1 MRTPLRVVIAIGLIT
16 TLFLVKF
23 HLDSILQWQ
32 TDGITSDRY
41 VLNGDSYIELV
52 SQTATPASQTQTR
65 RKWIPTARPTPRP
78 LIANPEP
85 KRIPVDV
92 PGAEW
97 AGELF
102 FGSRGAPKFYDFDSI
117 FDDAQIIAPAEHNDA
132 VAPSSTAPPRPKV
145 TPKSD
150 RVIVLGKMSYENT
163 DWLEDELPEWQHA
176 VYLVD
181 DPEADLQVE
190 QNKGKESSAYLQY
203 ILDNYDKLPE
213 YMVFLHAHRHS
224 GHVEFWEQDNVLTVQ
239 RLQLDYLRQVGY
251 LNLRCDW
258 NPGCP
263 DEVQP
268 FRQMAGRTTELAFA
282 GAWIRIF
289 NNTDVPEMV
298 ATPCCAQFA
307 VTREQVL
314 QRPRSAYESYH
325 DWLMTTELDDET
337 SGRVFEYIWHI
348 IFGQDPVFC
357 PAKAQCYKNVYAMDY
372 VEPADD
378 FFDDDFW
385 GNWDDETPVDEPPVY
400 EPPVHATPAKGML
413 VKETP
418 VHATPVNET

>member
-1 MRTPLRVVIAIGLIT
+1 MRTPLRAVVAIALIII
-16 TLFLVKF
+16 LFLVKS
-23 HLDSILQWQ
+23 HLDSILQSQ
-32 TDGITSDRY
+32 PDGITSDLY
-41 VLNGDSYIELV
+41 VLDGDAYIELV
-52 SQTATPASQTQTR
+52 SAHTATPASKTQTR

-78 LIANPEP
+78 VVANPEP

-102 FGSRGAPKFYDFDSI
+102 FGSRGEPKFYDLENVL
-117 FDDAQIIAPAEHNDA
+117 DDAQIIAPAEHNDV
-132 VAPSSTAPPRPKV
+132 VAPSYTAPARPKV

-150 RVIVLGKMSYENT
+150 RVIVLGKMSYEDT
-163 DWLEDELPEWQHA
+163 TWLEDELPEWQHA

-181 DPEADLQVE
+181 DPEASLQVE
-190 QNKGKESSAYLQY
+190 QNKGKESNAYLQY

-213 YMVFLHAHRHS
+213 YMVFLHAHQYS

-282 GAWIRIF
+282 GAWMRIF
-289 NNTDVPEMV
+289 NNTDVPEIV

-307 VTREQVL
+307 VTRNQVL

-325 DWLMTTELDDET
+325 NWLMTTELDDET
-337 SGRVFEYIWHI
+337 SGRVFEYIWHV

-357 PAKAQCYKNVYAMDY
+357 PAKAQCYKDVYAMDY
-372 VEPADD
+372 VEPTDD

-385 GNWDDETPVDEPPVY
+385 GNWYDEMPVDEPPVY
-400 EPPVHATPAKGML
+400 ETPVHATPVKG
-413 VKETP
+413 TP